1 MPDIPKRQLPE
12 GRETAPAVYRAS
24 LDKAQAR
31 TLRRDHGPV
40 MLVDAEK
47 RVFTSPFSDVE
58 EEWRWM
64 VIDAFGTRCHQVA
77 NMFLNH
83 LLSLCAST
91 FHEGTQTW
99 VPDEDELTAVLHI
112 VAAHRPR
119 NEAEAAL
126 AAQIAAT
133 HMITMKVAKRAY
145 DYPYDTRTV
154 AAYAKLARTSAM
166 QIDTMSGLKGKRR
179 TTRQQITVSHE
190 KHVHHHQHVHVG
202 GGAQKSESQ
211 CDATRDAGHQG
222 HRTIAGARPPGE
234 CTTLPSAEE
243 AGRVVPLQ
251 GRSRKAGVSDA
262 RGQECRGA
270 AR

>member
-1 MPDIPKRQLPE
+1 MPEIPKRRLVD
-12 GRETAPAVYRAS
+12 GRETVPAVYRAS
-24 LDKAQAR
+24 LAKAQTR

-40 MLVDAEK
+40 MLVDAENH
-47 RVFTSPFSDVE
+47 VFISPFSDVE

-64 VIDAFGTRCHQVA
+64 VLDAFGTRSHQVA

-112 VAAHRPR
+112 VAAYRPR

-154 AAYAKLARTSAM
+154 AAYAKLARTSAT

-179 TTRQQITVSHE
+179 TTRQQITVTHE
-190 KHVHHHQHVHVG
+190 KHIHHHQHVHVG
-202 GGAQKSESQ
+202 GGKQKSESQ
-211 CDATRDAGHQG
+211 CDATRNDGHDEN
-222 HRTIAGARPPGE
+222 RSIAGACTLGERPALPGQ
-234 CTTLPSAEE
+234 EE
-243 AGRVVPLQ
+243 VGRVVPLKS
-251 GRSRKAGVSDA
+251 RSGETGVSNA
-262 RGQECRGA
+262 RRQERRGA